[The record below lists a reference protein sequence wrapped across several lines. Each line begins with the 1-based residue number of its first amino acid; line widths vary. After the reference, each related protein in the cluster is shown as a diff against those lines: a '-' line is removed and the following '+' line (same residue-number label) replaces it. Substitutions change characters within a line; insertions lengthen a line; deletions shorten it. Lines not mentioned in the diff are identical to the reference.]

1 MPEILNGF
9 GESVEQDNQ
18 NTIENEIKRLIN
30 SGNIE
35 EVNEMVRDGS
45 GLSEKTALALI
56 NAGYAFTVAYY
67 LENFENLTIT
77 HDKLAQIMI
86 DAKQA
91 DAVADNLE
99 NFKNLSEKTVTALIN
114 AGQARAVAHNLEN
127 FENLSEKTALA
138 LINAG
143 YASYV
148 TDNLNS
154 FGVLPANKLQLLNF
168 SYTKF
173 DKYISETKPED
184 LTEDHIKLL
193 EILQETKLRSDE
205 LPKDILSRER
215 WSAEEV
221 VEEVFDTISDIN
233 SATPLL
239 NFGFTKMQL
248 IHYADREGLSRH
260 DAFLLSTQIA
270 TLFNQ
275 SKLRPSQFYDQILA
289 QVQMDDAS
297 YVDGTAH
304 HRLNAIS
311 NRGVPSLEQVKEK
324 ITTLPEGM
332 KTKVENMFESFDSD
346 SDIFS
351 SWKNLKSYSEKC
363 FLLFQESERLT
374 QIYELEVK
382 GKNKL
387 ARWYEVISR
396 SNNVDT
402 GALTEFLV
410 EPEHFFDRDASFVG
424 NELHENKKPSNYYN
438 IPNLDLTA
446 EELRD
451 ALVEGYIDK
460 IASISPMEIAYEIAP
475 EGKYLANE
483 IADMPLVQK
492 VSTFLGSKK
501 NKIEGL
507 AVNPGKL
514 FNILGGILKPYQI
527 TINKFL
533 SGEEVL
539 PESATKL
546 VEDTLRECD
555 FKKHLVVS
563 RGDKYIVSIHPKS
576 SPHGV
581 LAGNDTACCMPFG
594 DGKAI
599 LYMINP
605 VCAQFT
611 IQKENEDG
619 ATRRTLI
626 QSVMTLNYPIP
637 GRSVPE
643 LIDLLQSSRNLSE
656 VLPDETMLTMQVPLL
671 VADNA
676 ESSPNF
682 RESIG
687 AGELARLL
695 YQDFFAR
702 YLASQEDGAMR
713 LDQVQIGAGYS
724 DVVKDLPQVRNE
736 TVPAAPLSYSDNTH
750 SSSYQLTPQLASSG
764 RVHIETKIPGSA
776 NEMLRKTTGVSE
788 LTYLDT
794 LPTAYL
800 ESKVYQDAADL
811 LSGLHDMENAL
822 IAVGINNSVKNRV
835 NLSLK
840 YVDTDGKFRSYILAY
855 EGKWRENG
863 EACIYISDF
872 ASDQKSSSAGFVL
885 RQFCK
890 RYRENYLE
898 KGNPLPIYAEMRES
912 TSYRLITDEKNKD
925 SIKEWLGVKE
935 IEVDEIDSYSIDNG
949 EIMHVVKLS
958 PL

>member
-91 DAVADNLE
+91 D
-99 NFKNLSEKTVTALIN
+99 
-114 AGQARAVAHNLEN
+114 AVAHNLEN

-363 FLLFQESERLT
+363 S
-374 QIYELEVK
+374 
-382 GKNKL
+382 
-387 ARWYEVISR
+387 
-396 SNNVDT
+396 
-402 GALTEFLV
+402 
-410 EPEHFFDRDASFVG
+410 
-424 NELHENKKPSNYYN
+424 
-438 IPNLDLTA
+438 
-446 EELRD
+446 
-451 ALVEGYIDK
+451 
-460 IASISPMEIAYEIAP
+460 
-475 EGKYLANE
+475 
-483 IADMPLVQK
+483 
-492 VSTFLGSKK
+492 
-501 NKIEGL
+501 
-507 AVNPGKL
+507 
-514 FNILGGILKPYQI
+514 GI
-527 TINKFL
+527 
-533 SGEEVL
+533 
-539 PESATKL
+539 
-546 VEDTLRECD
+546 
-555 FKKHLVVS
+555 
-563 RGDKYIVSIHPKS
+563 
-576 SPHGV
+576 
-581 LAGNDTACCMPFG
+581 
-594 DGKAI
+594 
-599 LYMINP
+599 
-605 VCAQFT
+605 
-611 IQKENEDG
+611 
-619 ATRRTLI
+619 
-626 QSVMTLNYPIP
+626 
-637 GRSVPE
+637 
-643 LIDLLQSSRNLSE
+643 
-656 VLPDETMLTMQVPLL
+656 
-671 VADNA
+671 
-676 ESSPNF
+676 
-682 RESIG
+682 
-687 AGELARLL
+687 
-695 YQDFFAR
+695 
-702 YLASQEDGAMR
+702 
-713 LDQVQIGAGYS
+713 
-724 DVVKDLPQVRNE
+724 
-736 TVPAAPLSYSDNTH
+736 
-750 SSSYQLTPQLASSG
+750 
-764 RVHIETKIPGSA
+764 
-776 NEMLRKTTGVSE
+776 
-788 LTYLDT
+788 
-794 LPTAYL
+794 
-800 ESKVYQDAADL
+800 
-811 LSGLHDMENAL
+811 
-822 IAVGINNSVKNRV
+822 
-835 NLSLK
+835 
-840 YVDTDGKFRSYILAY
+840 
-855 EGKWRENG
+855 
-863 EACIYISDF
+863 
-872 ASDQKSSSAGFVL
+872 
-885 RQFCK
+885 
-890 RYRENYLE
+890 
-898 KGNPLPIYAEMRES
+898 
-912 TSYRLITDEKNKD
+912 
-925 SIKEWLGVKE
+925 
-935 IEVDEIDSYSIDNG
+935 
-949 EIMHVVKLS
+949 
-958 PL
+958 